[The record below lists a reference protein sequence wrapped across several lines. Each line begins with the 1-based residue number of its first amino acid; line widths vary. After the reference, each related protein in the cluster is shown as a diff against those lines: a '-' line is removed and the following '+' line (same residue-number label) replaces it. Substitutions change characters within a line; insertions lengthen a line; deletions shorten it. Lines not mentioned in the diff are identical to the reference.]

1 MCFSAEASFA
11 GGIILSA
18 VGAATIQKI
27 HKPSQIIF
35 AAIPL
40 FFGVQQIAEGIVWL
54 VIPLTGYAAVQ
65 MVFSYVFLVMAEV
78 IWPSLIALSVLFM
91 EEDARRRR
99 TLWVLLGLGMVV
111 SLYYA
116 VCLLTFNVAP
126 TIEGHHIYYHTDFP
140 KMFALPAFIA
150 YLIAT
155 ITPLFA
161 SSIKRTH
168 LLGGLMFFSCL
179 VTVLFF
185 TQYLISV
192 WCFFAA
198 VISAVVYWILSDS
211 KKAFKLENMRLL
223 AERLKV
229 PIRGKGERE
238 RKADE

>member
-1 MCFSAEASFA
+1 MCFSAEASFV
-11 GGIILSA
+11 GGVILSA
-18 VGAATIQKI
+18 VGAATIRKV

-40 FFGVQQIAEGIVWL
+40 FFGVQQIAEGAVWMA
-54 VIPLTGYAAVQ
+54 IPHPAFLLAQ
-65 MVFSYVFLVMAEV
+65 KVFTYVFLAMAEV

-99 TLWVLLGLGMVV
+99 TLWILLGLGVLV
-111 SLYYA
+111 SIYYGF
-116 VCLLTFNVAP
+116 CLFAYNVAP

-155 ITPLFA
+155 ITPLFV

-211 KKAFKLENMRLL
+211 KKAFKLANMRLL

-229 PIRGKGERE
+229 PIRGRGERE

>member
-1 MCFSAEASFA
+1 MCFSAEASFV

-27 HKPSQIIF
+27 HKPSQIVF

-40 FFGVQQIAEGIVWL
+40 FFGVQQIAEGFVWL
-54 VIPLTGYAAVQ
+54 VIPLAGYAVVQ
-65 MVFSYVFLVMAEV
+65 MVFTYVFLVMAEV
-78 IWPSLIALSVLFM
+78 IWPTLIALSVLFM
-91 EEDARRRR
+91 EEDAKRRR
-99 TLWVLLGLGMVV
+99 TLWVLLGMGMLV

-116 VCLLTFNVAP
+116 FCLLVFKVAP
-126 TIEGHHIYYHTDFP
+126 QIEGHHIYYHTAFP
-140 KMFALPAFIA
+140 KLFALPVFLT

-155 ITPLFA
+155 ITPLFV

-179 VTVLFF
+179 LTVLFF

-198 VISAVVYWILSDS
+198 LISVVVYWILSDS
-211 KKAFKLENMRLL
+211 KKALKLENMRLL

-229 PIRGKGERE
+229 PSWGRGEKEL
-238 RKADE
+238 KSDL